1 MIEYRVRNEKRFLPE
16 LPFVPY
22 TSERDS
28 MGRLNGYRPDK
39 DADVLRRRNYSEIKP
54 TAGEA
59 IFKGDVTHSSIANP
73 NARSTA

>member
-1 MIEYRVRNEKRFLPE
+1 
-16 LPFVPY
+16 
-22 TSERDS
+22 